1 MCNVKVCKN
10 TTRQR
15 KTIEN
20 NKEQPLKQHAEP
32 VYRRMP
38 TVTLKLFTVIYIC
51 KLRTAFRNWRNGR
64 SEKKRERVRAEAEG
78 RESKLCLRMSVI
90 HLVDG
95 VFAFGKTMH
104 MGIGKGEKALHI
116 YAHIRS

>member
-1 MCNVKVCKN
+1 MCMCNVKVCKN

-38 TVTLKLFTVIYIC
+38 TVTLKLFTVVYIC

-64 SEKKRERVRAEAEG
+64 SERKRERECEQ
-78 RESKLCLRMSVI
+78 KLKEENPS
-90 HLVDG
+90 
-95 VFAFGKTMH
+95 
-104 MGIGKGEKALHI
+104 
-116 YAHIRS
+116 YA